1 MCIRRSGSIYKL
13 VQLTEAMNYHPDKPL
28 VSKKCI
34 RVSSV
39 LAVIILFLIGFIVSN
54 AEAIDVYLNTKP

>member
-1 MCIRRSGSIYKL
+1 MK
-13 VQLTEAMNYHPDKPL
+13 DKPL

-39 LAVIILFLIGFIVSN
+39 LTVIILFLIGFIVSN